1 MTVGQIKNSLERR
14 NFKVF
19 NDALGNLS
27 VHDESQ
33 LIKMYITIFL
43 MSGYE
48 EKITV
53 DINVGVPQTNC
64 ICEKWNFNID
74 QNCDIREFDHKLSQ
88 VLEDIANSITKT
100 LNQWQGLVDDI
111 KSLSDNLYNN
121 VK

>member
-1 MTVGQIKNSLERR
+1 MTLEQIKNSLEQR

-19 NDALGNLS
+19 VDSLGNLS
-27 VHDESQ
+27 VHDESR
-33 LIKMYITIFL
+33 LVKMFITTMI
-43 MSGYE
+43 GDYGE
-48 EKITV
+48 NVTV

>member
-1 MTVGQIKNSLERR
+1 MTVEQIKNSLERR

-19 NDALGNLS
+19 VDSLGNLS

-33 LIKMYITIFL
+33 LIKMFITTMI
-43 MSGYE
+43 GDYGE
-48 EKITV
+48 NVTV

-74 QNCDIREFDHKLSQ
+74 QNCDIREFEHKLSQ
-88 VLEDIANSITKT
+88 VLEDISNSITKT
-100 LNQWQGLVDDI
+100 LNQWQGFVDDM